1 MHVLHIGPLTSLH
14 TQSAAL
20 TYRALG
26 YRATFVNTNPGVEPT
41 CVPGVPDAADVLNP
55 WARRR
60 PRRQQSR
67 AKNLLEDVKCVLR
80 AGGRMRPDPDL
91 SAALGA
97 AARRHP
103 PDVVVGTWG
112 VQVLEATRA
121 AQAALTGC
129 AFVHNVLTYP
139 EVPVAVR
146 GAKGVLWRAHAR
158 MLAAAE
164 TKAYR
169 QMLGDCDVRVH
180 CSERMRAYLQ
190 AAVGLAGPGRDVVA
204 VERFAGAYFPGT
216 RLPKLSASDGQ
227 PHVVH
232 VGATNFSGGTLDD
245 LSRHF
250 AELANAGIHVH
261 YHSTA
266 SGGEIDSSLRAYCHP
281 FPKMPLAPANPGL
294 SEFMTQFDASVPI
307 FNVRAPHDRFANA
320 LPTRFLFSLVA
331 GVPIA
336 LPRGLYASCE
346 EYVAAR
352 GIGIVYGSEAELA
365 SRLRD
370 APAMARL
377 ADRAAAESES
387 VSADR
392 HLAAYEA
399 LFTEAREIRGLRSRA

>member
-1 MHVLHIGPLTSLH
+1 MHVLHIGPLSSLH

-26 YRATFVNTNPGVEPT
+26 CRATFVNTNPGVEAA

-55 WARRR
+55 WARRL
-60 PRRQQSR
+60 PRRKQSR
-67 AKNLLEDVKCVLR
+67 AKNLVEDVTSVLR
-80 AGGRMRPDPDL
+80 SAGLLRPDPDL
-91 SAALGA
+91 AAALGA
-97 AARRHP
+97 AAQRGS

-121 AQAALTGC
+121 AQAALPGC

-139 EVPVAVR
+139 EVPVVLR
-146 GAKGVLWRAHAR
+146 GAMGALWRAHAR
-158 MLAAAE
+158 MLRAAE
-164 TKAYR
+164 TKSYR
-169 QMLGDCDVRVH
+169 QMLGNCDVRVH

-190 AAVGLAGPGRDVVA
+190 AVVGLAGPGIDVVA
-204 VERFAGAYFPGT
+204 VEPFAGEFFPGR

-232 VGATNFSGGTLDD
+232 VGATNFSGGSLDD

-250 AELANAGIHVH
+250 AELARAGIHVH
-261 YHSTA
+261 YHSNGP
-266 SGGEIDSSLRAYCHP
+266 GGEIDPALRAYYHP
-281 FPKMPLAPANPGL
+281 FPKLSLVPANPGL

-307 FNVRAPHDRFANA
+307 FNVRVPHDRFANA

-331 GVPIA
+331 GIPIA

-346 EYVAAR
+346 EYVAAHD
-352 GIGIVYGSEAELA
+352 IGLAYESEAQLA

-370 APAMARL
+370 APAMAGMT
-377 ADRAAAESES
+377 ARAAAHAEC

-392 HLAAYEA
+392 RLGDYEA
-399 LFTEAREIRGLRSRA
+399 LFAKARAIRRERRV